1 MKEVMVEVL
10 EDYKKELLVLTETN
24 RKHIFELRDT
34 MKELTKA
41 CMMMEERL
49 TKLERLG
56 GVPQVSRSLT
66 LDGDEDL

>member
-49 TKLERLG
+49 TMLENRSG
-56 GVPQVSRSLT
+56 FPQVPRTVT
-66 LDGDEDL
+66 LDGDPDS